1 MKIKILLLVVL
12 FVLSM
17 TTNAQELCAGI
28 FNTAEEYQRN
38 LISIAADSTQNKP
51 IRIDDF
57 FFRPYVWI
65 KTCTGKQKISKSD
78 VFAVRMPD
86 KKLYRI
92 VNNENFLLLEST
104 NICIYS
110 QEREITVP
118 IRTVHKLRFGRKKVT
133 KYFFSI
139 SNVSDI
145 QSLSIVNMRLA
156 LLKDIQFDNELI
168 AHFPTD
174 ESLSAKNRD
183 GKFEINVFLNSVI
196 RRSVHD

>member
-12 FVLSM
+12 FVLSI

-38 LISIAADSTQNKP
+38 LVSIVADSTQNKP

-65 KTCTGKQKISKSD
+65 KTCTEKQKISKKD

-92 VNNENFLLLEST
+92 VNNENFLLLESS

-110 QEREITVP
+110 QEREITIP
-118 IRTVHKLRFGRKKVT
+118 IRTAHKIRFGRKKIT

-139 SNVSDI
+139 SKISEIQPLNV
-145 QSLSIVNMRLA
+145 VNLRLA
-156 LLKDIQFDNELI
+156 LLKDKQFDNELT
-168 AHFPTD
+168 AHFSTD
-174 ESLSAKNRD
+174 ESLSAKNQD
-183 GKFEINVFLNSVI
+183 GKFEINVFLNSIKGRYVQ
-196 RRSVHD
+196 D

>member
-12 FVLSM
+12 IVLSM
-17 TTNAQELCAGI
+17 TNNAQELCAGI

-38 LISIAADSTQNKP
+38 FISIAADSTQNKSV
-51 IRIDDF
+51 RIDDF

-65 KTCTGKQKISKSD
+65 KTCTCKQKIPKRN

-110 QEREITVP
+110 QENEITVP
-118 IRTVHKLRFGRKKVT
+118 IRTVHKLRFDRKKVT

-139 SNVSDI
+139 SNISEI
-145 QSLSIVNMRLA
+145 QSLNVANIRLA
-156 LLKDIQFDNELI
+156 LLKDKQFDNELI

-183 GKFEINVFLNSVI
+183 GEFELNVFLNSI
-196 RRSVHD
+196 KRRSSQD